1 MSIDKTTYIDLAMPP
16 QEASV
21 DVLHE
26 KYAEPGEFS
35 VEDVRARVARGLAK
49 IEKSP
54 EEQAQWEQVFYRAQ
68 NELGVVMGGR
78 INAAAGLEDTA
89 ATLINCFV
97 QPVGDA
103 MSGVNGTVGIMDA
116 AMQAAETMR
125 RGGGVGY
132 NFSAIRPKGG
142 WVKKTNSRA
151 SGPVSFMKVFDQ
163 VCQTVESAGAR
174 RGAQMGVLNVSH
186 PDIEEFIVAKRTPG
200 TLNNFN
206 VSVGVVAGFMQALEA
221 DGDWELTHVSQP
233 HPEVPDTYQREDG
246 LWVYKVVK
254 ARALWDMIM
263 KSTYDFAEPG
273 VLFLDRINVENNL
286 GYCEVIEATN
296 PCGEQALPSYG
307 CCDLASI
314 NLVSQ
319 VRNPFEANAT
329 FDFATFEEGITIA
342 VRMLDNVLDATVW
355 PLPEQGRESDSK
367 RRLGLGFL
375 GLGDALVMLGLR
387 YDSPEGRA
395 LASKISESLRNTAYR
410 ASIELAKERGPFPL
424 FDADKYLNTGEF
436 AKRLPEE
443 LRSAIREHGLR
454 NSHLLSIAPTGTI
467 TLAFADNA
475 SNGIE
480 PAFAWTY
487 NRKKRMPDGSN
498 RIYSVD
504 DHAYR
509 VYLSRGGDPSNLP
522 EAFVSAQDMSA
533 AAHVDMVAAVA
544 PYIDAAISKTINVPA
559 DYPFDDFADL
569 YLQAHRLGLK
579 GITTYRPNATLGAVL
594 SVGTPAPAPTPVA
607 AAAAA
612 SIKTDEDPLRKQFD
626 SRPIGDLEGVTAKVE
641 YMTYEGKQSIYV
653 TVNFLRVQG
662 IIGGKEVT
670 IERPIEFFI
679 PGGQTSDG
687 QQWIMANMRLLSM
700 VGQSGGSVA
709 RAVASMRKV
718 VWDKG
723 PVRFGTIER
732 ADGGVA
738 PRFHDSD
745 VAAIG
750 YALQQILTKR
760 GFLNE
765 YGGQVSV
772 EKLAA
777 KLVDRDADA
786 GKPAPSV
793 EIQAEAAPLTSGVSS
808 SSSGKKCPECGAHE
822 MHKVDGCSKCANC
835 GAIGSCG

>member
-1 MSIDKTTYIDLAMPP
+1 MTNHTALPP

-21 DVLHE
+21 DVLLE
-26 KYAEPGEFS
+26 KYAEPGETS
-35 VEDVRARVARGLAK
+35 VDDVRRRVARGLSK
-49 IEKSP
+49 MEKTP
-54 EEQAQWEQVFYRAQ
+54 AEQQKWEDVFYQAQTD
-68 NELGVVMGGR
+68 LGVVMGGR
-78 INAAAGLEDTA
+78 INAAAGLEGTA

-103 MSGVNGTVGIMDA
+103 MIGTDEAIGIMDA
-116 AMQAAETMR
+116 ASQAAETMR

-132 NFSAIRPKGG
+132 NFSRIRPKGG

-186 PDIEEFIVAKRTPG
+186 PDIEDFIVAKRTPG

-206 VSVGVVAGFMQALEA
+206 VSVGVVKGFMDALAA
-221 DGDWELTHVSQP
+221 DGDWELVHEAQP
-233 HPEVPDTYQREDG
+233 HPEVPNTYQRDDG
-246 LWVYKVVK
+246 MWVYKVVK
-254 ARALWDMIM
+254 ARYLWDIIM

-273 VLFLDRINVENNL
+273 VLFLDRINEENNL
-286 GYCEVIEATN
+286 GYCEIIEATN
-296 PCGEQALPSYG
+296 PCGEQALPAYG
-307 CCDLASI
+307 CCDLGSI
-314 NLVSQ
+314 NLVSH
-319 VRNPFEANAT
+319 VRHAFEPNAR
-329 FDFATFEEGITIA
+329 FDFASFEQGIAVA

-355 PLPEQGRESDSK
+355 PLKEQGTESAAK
-367 RRLGLGFL
+367 RRIGLGFL

-387 YDSPEGRA
+387 YDSPEGREM
-395 LASKISESLRNTAYR
+395 ASKISATLRDASYA

-424 FDADKYLNTGEF
+424 FDADKYLNTGAF
-436 AKRLPEE
+436 AKRLPEK
-443 LRSAIREHGLR
+443 LRKEIRKHGLR

-475 SNGIE
+475 TNGIE
-480 PAFAWTY
+480 PAFSWTY
-487 NRKKRMPDGSN
+487 NRKKRMPDGGH
-498 RIYSVD
+498 RIYAVE

-509 VYLSRGGDPSNLP
+509 VYLSRGGDPKNLP

-533 AAHVDMVAAVA
+533 IAHVEMVAAVA
-544 PYIDAAISKTINVPA
+544 PFIDAAISKTINVPA
-559 DYPFDDFADL
+559 DYPFEDFADL
-569 YLQAHRLGLK
+569 YLQAHRMGLK

-594 SVGTPAPAPTPVA
+594 SVDTPAPAPATA
-607 AAAAA
+607 APAAG
-612 SIKTDEDPLRKQFD
+612 TGRNDDDPLRKQFD
-626 SRPIGDLEGVTAKVE
+626 SRPMGDLEGITSKVE
-641 YMTYEGKQSIYV
+641 YMTFEGKQSIYV

-662 IIGGKEVT
+662 TIDGKEVT

-687 QQWIMANMRLLSM
+687 QQWITSSMRLLSM

-709 RAVASMRKV
+709 KAVGSMRKV

-723 PVRFGTIER
+723 PVRFGVVER
-732 ADGGVA
+732 ADGTVA

-750 YALQQILTKR
+750 FALQQILAKR
-760 GFLNE
+760 GFLDGEGN
-765 YGGQVSV
+765 QVPALQ
-772 EKLAA
+772 LAA
-777 KLVDRDADA
+777 RLARRDAELGGAHPVSHSDEA
-786 GKPAPSV
+786 AAAPAPSNGSNPV
-793 EIQAEAAPLTSGVSS
+793 PN
-808 SSSGKKCPECGAHE
+808 SGKKCPECGAHE
-822 MHKVDGCSKCANC
+822 MHKVDGCMKCANC

>member
-1 MSIDKTTYIDLAMPP
+1 MTHTTDLALPP

-21 DVLHE
+21 DVLLE
-26 KYAEPGEFS
+26 KYAEPGETS
-35 VEDVRARVARGLAK
+35 VDDVRRRVAKGLAT
-49 IEKSP
+49 IEKTP
-54 EEQAQWEQVFYRAQ
+54 EAQQKWETVFYEAQ
-68 NELGVVMGGR
+68 RDLGVVMGGR
-78 INAAAGLEDTA
+78 INAAAGLADTA

-103 MSGVNGTVGIMDA
+103 MIGADGQIGIMDA
-116 AMQAAETMR
+116 ASQAAETMR

-186 PDIEEFIVAKRTPG
+186 PDIEDFIVAKRTPG

-206 VSVGVVAGFMQALEA
+206 VSVGIVEGFMEALAA
-221 DGDWELTHVSQP
+221 DGDWELVHAAQP

-254 ARALWDMIM
+254 ARHLWDTIM

-273 VLFLDRINVENNL
+273 VLFLNRINEENNL
-286 GYCEVIEATN
+286 AYCETIEATN
-296 PCGEQALPSYG
+296 PCGEQALPAYG
-307 CCDLASI
+307 CCDLGSI
-314 NLVSQ
+314 NLVSH
-319 VRNPFEANAT
+319 VRNAFEPNAS
-329 FDFATFEEGITIA
+329 FDFASFEQGIAVA

-355 PLPEQGRESDSK
+355 PLKEQGTESAAK
-367 RRLGLGFL
+367 RRIGLGFL
-375 GLGDALVMLGLR
+375 GLGDALVMMGLR
-387 YDSPEGRA
+387 YDSPEGRDMA
-395 LASKISESLRNTAYR
+395 AKISATLRDAAYTA
-410 ASIELAKERGPFPL
+410 SVELAKERGPFPL
-424 FDADKYLNTGEF
+424 FNAEQYLNTGAF
-436 AKRLPEE
+436 AKRLPEK
-443 LRSAIREHGLR
+443 LRKEIRKHGLR

-475 SNGIE
+475 TNGIE
-480 PAFAWTY
+480 PAFSWTY
-487 NRKKRMPDGSN
+487 NRKKRMPDGGH
-498 RIYSVD
+498 RIYAVE

-509 VYLSRGGDPSNLP
+509 VYLSRGGDPKNLP

-533 AAHVDMVAAVA
+533 IAHVEMVAAVA
-544 PYIDAAISKTINVPA
+544 PFIDAAISKTINVPA
-559 DYPFDDFADL
+559 DYPFADFADL
-569 YLQAHRLGLK
+569 YLQAYRMGLK
-579 GITTYRPNATLGAVL
+579 GITTYRPNTTLGAVL
-594 SVGTPAPAPTPVA
+594 SVDTPAAAPAAGTAPSGTGRH
-607 AAAAA
+607 
-612 SIKTDEDPLRKQFD
+612 DDDPLRKQFD
-626 SRPIGDLEGVTAKVE
+626 SRPMGDLEGITSKVE
-641 YMTYEGKQSIYV
+641 YMTFEGKQAVYV

-662 IIGGKEVT
+662 TIDGKDVT

-687 QQWIMANMRLLSM
+687 QQWITSSMRLLSM

-709 RAVASMRKV
+709 KAVASMRKV

-723 PVRFGTIER
+723 PVRFGMIER
-732 ADGGVA
+732 ADGTVA

-750 YALQQILTKR
+750 FALQQILAKR
-760 GFLNE
+760 GFLDAEGN
-765 YGGQVSV
+765 QVPALQ
-772 EKLAA
+772 LASRLA
-777 KLVDRDADA
+777 RRDEELGHHLQPTDYSITA
-786 GKPAPSV
+786 S
-793 EIQAEAAPLTSGVSS
+793 SGSHGHTVPN
-808 SSSGKKCPECGAHE
+808 SGKKCPECGAHE
-822 MHKVDGCSKCANC
+822 MHKVDGCMKCANC